1 MSIVGAHSCKIISTL
16 ECSCS
21 LSALDV
27 SVLSSMLSY
36 SDL

>member
-1 MSIVGAHSCKIISTL
+1 MSIDAHGCMITFTL

-27 SVLSSMLSY
+27 SVLSSMLLY